1 MSVVLFFLTAK
12 TGPDPAKVAA
22 VNSTK
27 VIATMAKTSHLP
39 FKFVITSKNMQC
51 Y

>member
-1 MSVVLFFLTAK
+1 MSVVLLFLTAK

-22 VNSTK
+22 VNSAK
-27 VIATMAKTSHLP
+27 VIATMAKTAHFP
-39 FKFVITSKNMQC
+39 FKVVITSKNMQC

>member
-22 VNSTK
+22 VDRADRQLK
-27 VIATMAKTSHLP
+27 ACMYEHEEALRL
-39 FKFVITSKNMQC
+39 
-51 Y
+51 